1 MRKKLLLLGVA
12 IFCSYFSAVA
22 QTEKADEEKAENV
35 VSHKVEMGETVM
47 LIAKKYRT
55 TPENIYDLNP
65 DAVHGISYNTVLQIP
80 AHKRYMAQ
88 DKAKKTNTINNDAVY
103 NSGNQTASVPKG

>member
-1 MRKKLLLLGVA
+1 MKKKLLMLSVA
-12 IFCSYFSAVA
+12 MLCTWFSAVS
-22 QTEKADEEKAENV
+22 QTEKAKEEKSENI

-65 DAVHGISYNTVLQIP
+65 EAVHGISYNTVLQIP
-80 AHKRYMAQ
+80 ADKRYVAK
-88 DKAKKTNTINNDAVY
+88 DKAKKTNRINNDAVY
-103 NSGNQTASVPKG
+103 NSGPQTASVPKG